1 MQLLI
6 VRFEGTPSTPSQF
19 TINDFFSALF
29 SGINEY
35 DVVLIHSDRH
45 LLLQAQDL
53 VIHTDVQEL
62 E

>member
-19 TINDFFSALF
+19 T
-29 SGINEY
+29 INEY